1 MPDSVL
7 SQSARAQ
14 TLLLP
19 EPPQQTRRLHWQ
31 LRLLGLS
38 GPTKPV
44 EELEVSAS
52 NNTYLVVLIEPEEG
66 KVGDSNRLPTILHL
80 LASAV
85 NDVGHLV
92 SHYEFQ
98 VL

>member
-66 KVGDSNRLPTILHL
+66 KVGDSDRLPVILDL
-80 LASAV
+80 LAGAV
-85 NDVGHLV
+85 DNVCHFVSND
-92 SHYEFQ
+92 EF
-98 VL
+98 

>member
-1 MPDSVL
+1 M
-7 SQSARAQ
+7 
-14 TLLLP
+14 
-19 EPPQQTRRLHWQ
+19 
-31 LRLLGLS
+31 
-38 GPTKPV
+38 

-66 KVGDSNRLPTILHL
+66 KVGDSDRLPMILHL
-80 LASAV
+80 LSSAV